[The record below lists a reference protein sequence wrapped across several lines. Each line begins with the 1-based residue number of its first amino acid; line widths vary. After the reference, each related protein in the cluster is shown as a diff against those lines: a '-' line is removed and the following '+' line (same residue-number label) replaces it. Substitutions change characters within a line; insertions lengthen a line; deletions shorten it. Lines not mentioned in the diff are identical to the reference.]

1 MKTKY
6 VITFLQQPKWSHTLV
21 GAKIDVKIFQKKGLF
36 SKWKQIEEVV
46 ASCTGSNMWEGYE
59 WYIEDNGRRLRWSIE
74 DQAHEQYKKMKKKEQ
89 K

>member
-6 VITFLQQPKWSHTLV
+6 VITFLEQPKWSHTLI
-21 GAKIDVKIFQKKGLF
+21 GAKIDVKIFEKKGLF

-59 WYIEDNGRRLRWSIE
+59 WYIEHNGCRLAWSIE
-74 DQAHEQYKKMKKKEQ
+74 HQAHQQYNKER